1 MSAVSLVKKL
11 HASSF
16 VRFGLVGGAGFFVN
30 EAALVLAHG
39 ILHAGPNL
47 SWLIAF
53 APSVTFT
60 WWGNRRLT
68 FAAHASTGFAGTV
81 SEWARFVATNSLG
94 ALANFLV
101 YAGMIRWAPW
111 PLSVAYIALG
121 VGVLAGM
128 VFNYTLSKK
137 LVFRHGK

>member
-11 HASSF
+11 HGNSF

-30 EAALVLAHG
+30 EAALLIAHG
-39 ILHAGPNL
+39 ALHAGPNL

-60 WWGNRRLT
+60 WWGNRKLT
-68 FAAHASTGFAGTV
+68 FAAHASRGLRAGMA
-81 SEWARFVATNSLG
+81 EWARFVATNSLG

-101 YAGMIRWAPW
+101 YAALIRWAPK